1 MSLRQSLVSLIAPL
15 YPMAKRWLYHFH
27 GGVFPKYNKSL
38 SLRQPLRRGFMPKQL
53 ILPLQQHMGAPAVPC
68 VQVGD
73 QVKKFQLIAQAD
85 KGLSVPVHAPTSGTV
100 IALEQRILPHAS
112 GLAEPCIVIEPDGK
126 DDALTNP
133 LNLQQPP
140 QTIAEFKQLLLNA
153 GIVGMGGAG
162 FPTFAKLPNQPGL
175 VQHLIINGAECEPF
189 ITCDDLLM
197 QTHAD
202 DIIRAALFI
211 ADLFA
216 IPHVVCG
223 IETNKPEAIK
233 AMRQACQGTNI
244 EVVEVATV
252 YPMGGQKQ
260 LTQELLNIEIPTQK
274 HSIDIGVVMMNV
286 ATLRAITHAID
297 FGQPLVSRFVTVSG
311 MGLKQPFNIDALLGT
326 PFNELV
332 ELAQPQPK
340 LDYPLLMGGPM
351 MGFAVANNDVPVIK
365 TTNCILAN
373 PPQAM
378 QDPMACI
385 RCGECAEACPINLLP
400 QQLYWHAK
408 AHEFEQAEQLNL
420 FDCIE
425 CGCCSFVCPSKIPLV
440 QYYRHAK
447 AEVRELKAQ
456 AALTEQAKQRHDA
469 RVARLEREKQEREA
483 KIAAKKAAVK
493 QQAEQAELTEAVAKP
508 SNEDNAT
515 TSPPMSARDK
525 AIQAAK
531 ARQQAI
537 KTQTEQPVVDKR
549 EAAMAAAKARIA
561 AKKVN
566 HEGIQDTKTSET
578 NTEEKTEVKAEP
590 SLEDKRKAAM
600 EAAKARAAAKK
611 LNHEGT
617 QDTKISE
624 AHTEE
629 KTEVKAEPSLED
641 KRKAAMEAAKARAA
655 AKKVSHEGTQDTKTS
670 ETNTEEKT
678 EAKAEPSLED
688 KRKAA
693 MEAAKA
699 RAAARKQQMESNNE

>member
-1 MSLRQSLVSLIAPL
+1 MSLQQSIRQSLVNLIAPL

-73 QVKKFQLIAQAD
+73 QVKKYQLIAQAD
-85 KGLSVPVHAPTSGTV
+85 KGLSVPVHAPTSGTI

-112 GLAEPCIVIEPDGK
+112 GLAEPCIVIAPDGK

-133 LNLQQPP
+133 LNRQQPP
-140 QTIAEFKQLLLNA
+140 QTIAEFKQLILDA

-197 QTHAD
+197 QTHASE
-202 DIIRAALFI
+202 IIRAAQFI

-216 IPHVVCG
+216 IAHVVCG

-260 LTQELLNIEIPTQK
+260 LTQELLNIEISTQK
-274 HSIDIGVVMMNV
+274 HSIDVGVVMMNV
-286 ATLRAITHAID
+286 ATLRAITQAID

-332 ELAQPQPK
+332 TLAQPEPT

-408 AHEFEQAEQLNL
+408 AHEFEQAEKLNL

-425 CGCCSFVCPSKIPLV
+425 CGCCSFVCPSRIPLV

-493 QQAEQAELTEAVAKP
+493 QQAATEQTANNSTAA
-508 SNEDNAT
+508 DT
-515 TSPPMSARDK
+515 TTTLSAREK

-531 ARQQAI
+531 ARQ
-537 KTQTEQPVVDKR
+537 
-549 EAAMAAAKARIA
+549 AAAK
-561 AKKVN
+561 KLN
-566 HEGIQDTKTSET
+566 PEGTKDTKILEAH
-578 NTEEKTEVKAEP
+578 TEEKTEVKTE
-590 SLEDKRKAAM
+590 LTVEDKRKAAI

-611 LNHEGT
+611 LNNEG
-617 QDTKISE
+617 TKISE

-629 KTEVKAEPSLED
+629 KTEVK
-641 KRKAAMEAAKARAA
+641 
-655 AKKVSHEGTQDTKTS
+655 
-670 ETNTEEKT
+670 TELT
-678 EAKAEPSLED
+678 VED